1 MLAFFSMACSA
12 KMRKDYIHSNLDSN
26 RVRRLSEFVV
36 LSRLTAE
43 GRKTLKNK
51 PERLK
56 EVNKEIEKMGAKVLK
71 QYALLGKYDFLTI
84 LEAPDNETVATVMVE
99 LGSRGSLETTTMAAM
114 NIDDFLKSLK

>member
-1 MLAFFSMACSA
+1 
-12 KMRKDYIHSNLDSN
+12 MRMP
-26 RVRRLSEFVV
+26 EFVV

-56 EVNKEIEKMGAKVLK
+56 EVNKEIEKMGAKVVR

-84 LEAPDNETVATVMVE
+84 LEAEDNEAVAKVMVE
-99 LGSRGSLETTTMAAM
+99 LGSRGSLETTTLAAM
-114 NIDDFLKSLK
+114 EIDDFLKALK

>member
-1 MLAFFSMACSA
+1 MA
-12 KMRKDYIHSNLDSN
+12 
-26 RVRRLSEFVV
+26 EFVV

-56 EVNKEIEKMGAKVLK
+56 EVNKEIEKMGAKVVR

-84 LEAPDNETVATVMVE
+84 LEAEDNETVAKVMVE
-99 LGSRGSLETTTMAAM
+99 LGSRGSMETTTLAA
-114 NIDDFLKSLK
+114 IDINDFLAALK